1 MNHYQSQYGIM
12 VVAFPV
18 DQAVRSYT
26 MEGILLK
33 AEMLYSS
40 THILNS
46 PVDSSSQSTYL
57 VLKTWAKGGVKKAW
71 RFKNP

>member
-1 MNHYQSQYGIM
+1 MDSIPVNHYQSQYGIM

-33 AEMLYSS
+33 AEILYVMY
-40 THILNS
+40 HPILNS
-46 PVDSSSQSTYL
+46 LVD
-57 VLKTWAKGGVKKAW
+57 
-71 RFKNP
+71 